1 MKLASAVLSMF
12 IVLFTIIV
20 AGCESATG
28 GGSSGKDQDTLDQC
42 PSGNCSADTAVG
54 EESPFDS
61 AQGDNKE
68 TGYCGDGV
76 CGIFEDD
83 TPENCLS
90 CLEDCPCSLG
100 LVCNDV
106 GTCGADPLAD
116 YYWLDGQW
124 KRESID
130 GKPNGLIVD
139 VTVEA
144 WDDELGAEVHG
155 FQPMNVNYIKKNV
168 GTNEFLFD
176 VKYDSSTYAKG
187 SADKNTLTFEF
198 DFCTP
203 CNHVIYKKL

>member
-1 MKLASAVLSMF
+1 MF
-12 IVLFTIIV
+12 IVLFTIMA

-76 CGIFEDD
+76 CGIFEGD
-83 TPENCLS
+83 TPENCLN

-106 GTCGADPLAD
+106 GVCEADPLAD
-116 YYWLDGQW
+116 YYWLEGQW
-124 KRESID
+124 KDQIGFIYD
-130 GKPNGLIVD
+130 IT
-139 VTVEA
+139 VTD
-144 WDDELGAEVHG
+144 WDDKKGAQVHG
-155 FQPMNVNYIKKNV
+155 FSPCSLGWAIKDGDGSQLLFSGQSESGNDKCSDGKIDVLNKKNV
-168 GTNEFLFD
+168 FTATFPDEDPIVF
-176 VKYDSSTYAKG
+176 TY
-187 SADKNTLTFEF
+187 
-198 DFCTP
+198 
-203 CNHVIYKKL
+203 IKL